1 MWCERAQSWRALYCT
16 VWRNAVRPWVHR
28 VSAPVAG
35 KSIGT
40 MSSGSWWVTGTLG
53 AGVGVDG
60 PVVGFA
66 AARPQPVIRANT
78 TTVDTTTLD
87 TTTLDTTTLDTATA
101 IVQLST
107 RRRRPPGEPAGG
119 VLPFSARS
127 GPRHRRRRSYRR
139 SSGCPKGRRTAGP
152 GS

>member
-66 AARPQPVIRANT
+66 AARPQPVISANT

-87 TTTLDTTTLDTATA
+87 TTTLDTAMA
-101 IVQLST
+101 IVQPST
-107 RRRRPPGEPAGG
+107 RRRRRPGGPAGG
-119 VLPFSARS
+119 MVRFS
-127 GPRHRRRRSYRR
+127 
-139 SSGCPKGRRTAGP
+139 GRC
-152 GS
+152 